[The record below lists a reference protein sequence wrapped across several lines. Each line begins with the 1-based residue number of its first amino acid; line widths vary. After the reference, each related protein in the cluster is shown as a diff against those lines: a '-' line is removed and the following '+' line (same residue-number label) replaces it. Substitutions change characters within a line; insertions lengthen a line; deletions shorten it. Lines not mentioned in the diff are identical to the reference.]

1 MISDTQ
7 WKEGGNCNVCRRLRY
22 CNHACR
28 KRREWLREAIRKAK
42 IYAEAQRIAAAG
54 NGEESDGEK

>member
-1 MISDTQ
+1 MVSDAQ
-7 WKEGGNCNVCRRLRY
+7 WKEGGNCNVCRRVKY
-22 CNHACR
+22 CGHRCMAHR
-28 KRREWLREAIRKAK
+28 KWLKEAIRQAE